1 MFQSEK
7 AVYHKV
13 LVSYL
18 LNFLQYKEVSN
29 LMVFEMIGKIS
40 LGKET
45 EKFKPYSEH
54 TYDSGW
60 VKRKIMFN
68 AICGDNR
75 HLLTVDAGSF
85 ADGHGDVYTFSKG
98 SVDDNGNKVKGESL
112 KIPFKDRLTSPKL
125 AEVAEFKKFIFDLEK
140 PNRRYKLEKAAE
152 KVKEGTSLTDEELK
166 ELGIESEADINDAL
180 EKSNKKRHEFI
191 SEWDFAEFIKKV
203 IDSGKYSDKKFYIK
217 GNANYSYSDNKKQVY
232 ESYVPQRIYLADD
245 DADEYSTATIKMIFN
260 VDSLDEMSV
269 EEKGKYYVNGYMFE
283 YDSNRKVNIPVP
295 VTVTIPVAPEDA
307 DEKTKKKVEAI
318 KRKFTVD
325 DDTYK
330 ELGVEVNMLNGAQ
343 RVEITDD
350 MLTDEQREDLEC
362 GLITLDDIRADL
374 GGSVYGERVQEYQF
388 KKIARGYSRG
398 RVDTV
403 YTEDDMTIKPIEADL
418 PDGSEDLFE
427 DDDEL

>member
-1 MFQSEK
+1 
-7 AVYHKV
+7 
-13 LVSYL
+13 
-18 LNFLQYKEVSN
+18 
-29 LMVFEMIGKIS
+29 MVFEMVGKIS
-40 LGKET
+40 IGKQT
-45 EKFKPYSEH
+45 EKFNPYSEH
-54 TYDSGW
+54 KYDSGW

-85 ADGHGDVYTFSKG
+85 ADGHGDVFTFSKG
-98 SVDDNGNKVKGESL
+98 SVDDSGNKVKGEPL

-125 AEVAEFKKFIFDLEK
+125 AEVAEFKKFVFDLEK

-166 ELGIESEADINDAL
+166 ELGLDSEAEINDAL

-203 IDSGKYSDKKFYIK
+203 IDSGKYADKKFFIK
-217 GNANYSYSDNKKQVY
+217 GNADYSYSDNKQQVY
-232 ESYVPQRIYLADD
+232 ESYIPQRIYLANDD
-245 DADEYSTATIKMIFN
+245 DDEYSTATIKIIYN
-260 VDSLDEMSV
+260 KDSLDDMSV
-269 EEKGKYYVNGYMFE
+269 KEKGKYYVNGYMFE
-283 YDSNRKVNIPVP
+283 YDRNRKANIPVP
-295 VTVTIPVAPEDA
+295 VTVTIPVAPDDA
-307 DEKTKKKVEAI
+307 DEKTKKKVDAI

-330 ELGVEVNMLNGAQ
+330 EFGVEVNMLNGAQ
-343 RVEITDD
+343 KVEITDD
-350 MLTDEQREDLEC
+350 MLTDEQKEDLDC

-374 GGSVYGERVQEYQF
+374 GGSVYGDRVQEYQF
-388 KKIARGYSRG
+388 KKIARGYTKG

-403 YTEDDMTIKPIEADL
+403 YTEDDMTIKPIEAEL
-418 PDGSEDLFE
+418 PEGTEDLFE

>member
-1 MFQSEK
+1 
-7 AVYHKV
+7 
-13 LVSYL
+13 
-18 LNFLQYKEVSN
+18 
-29 LMVFEMIGKIS
+29 MVFEMIGKIS

-180 EKSNKKRHEFI
+180 DKSNKKRHEFI

-245 DADEYSTATIKMIFN
+245 DADEYSTGTIKMIFN
-260 VDSLDEMSV
+260 ADSLDEMSV

-283 YDSNRKVNIPVP
+283 YDNNRKSNIPVP
-295 VTVTIPVAPEDA
+295 VTLTIPVAADDA
-307 DEKTKKKVEAI
+307 DDKTKKKVEAI
-318 KRKFTVD
+318 KHKFMVD

-343 RVEITDD
+343 KVEITDD
-350 MLTDEQREDLEC
+350 MLTDEQKEDLDC

-374 GGSVYGERVQEYQF
+374 GGSVYGDRVQEYQF

-403 YTEDDMTIKPIEADL
+403 YTDDDFVIKPIESEL
-418 PDGSEDLFE
+418 PEGTEDLF
-427 DDDEL
+427 DDDSDEL

>member
-1 MFQSEK
+1 
-7 AVYHKV
+7 
-13 LVSYL
+13 
-18 LNFLQYKEVSN
+18 
-29 LMVFEMIGKIS
+29 MVFEMVGKIS

-45 EKFKPYSEH
+45 DKFKPYSEH
-54 TYDSGW
+54 KYDSGW
-60 VKRKIMFN
+60 VKRRIMFN

-98 SVDDNGNKVKGESL
+98 SVDDSGNKVKGKSL

-125 AEVAEFKKFIFDLEK
+125 AEVAEFKKFVFDLEK

-152 KVKEGTSLTDEELK
+152 KIKEGTSLTDEELK
-166 ELGIESEADINDAL
+166 DLELDSEAEVNDAL

-203 IDSGKYSDKKFYIK
+203 IDSGKYADKKFYIK
-217 GNANYSYSDNKKQVY
+217 GNADYSYSDNKQQVY
-232 ESYVPQRIYLADD
+232 ESYIPQRIYLAADN
-245 DADEYSTATIKMIFN
+245 ADEYSTGTVKIIFN
-260 VDSLDEMSV
+260 KDSLDDMSV

-283 YDSNRKVNIPVP
+283 YDHNRKANIPVP
-295 VTVTIPVAPEDA
+295 VTVTIPIASDDA

-318 KRKFTVD
+318 KRKFVID

-330 ELGVEVNMLNGAQ
+330 EIGLEVNMLNGAQ
-343 RVEITDD
+343 KVEITDD
-350 MLTDEQREDLEC
+350 MLTDEQKEDLDC

-374 GGSVYGERVQEYQF
+374 GGSVYGDRIQEYQF

-403 YTEDDMTIKPIEADL
+403 YNEDDMIIKPLESEL
-418 PDGSEDLFE
+418 PSGVEDLFE
-427 DDDEL
+427 DDEL

>member
-1 MFQSEK
+1 
-7 AVYHKV
+7 
-13 LVSYL
+13 
-18 LNFLQYKEVSN
+18 
-29 LMVFEMIGKIS
+29 MVFEMVGKIS

-45 EKFKPYSEH
+45 DKFKPYSEH
-54 TYDSGW
+54 KYDSGW
-60 VKRKIMFN
+60 VKRRIMFN

-85 ADGHGDVYTFSKG
+85 ADGHGDVFTFSKG
-98 SVDDNGNKVKGESL
+98 SVDDSGNKVKGESL

-125 AEVAEFKKFIFDLEK
+125 AEVAEFKKFVFDLEK

-152 KVKEGTSLTDEELK
+152 KVKEGTNLTDEELT
-166 ELGIESEADINDAL
+166 ELGLNSEAEVNEAL

-203 IDSGKYSDKKFYIK
+203 IDSGKYADKKFFIK
-217 GNANYSYSDNKKQVY
+217 GNAEYSYSDNKQQVY
-232 ESYVPQRIYLADD
+232 ESYIPQRIYLATD
-245 DADEYSTATIKMIFN
+245 DAEEYSTATVKIIYNK
-260 VDSLDEMSV
+260 DSLDDMSV

-283 YDSNRKVNIPVP
+283 YDRNRKANIPVP
-295 VTVTIPVAPEDA
+295 VTVTIPVSPEDA
-307 DEKTKKKVEAI
+307 DEKAKKKVDAI

-330 ELGVEVNMLNGAQ
+330 EFGVEVNMLNGAQ
-343 RVEITDD
+343 KVEITDD
-350 MLTDEQREDLEC
+350 MLTDEQKEDLDC

-374 GGSVYGERVQEYQF
+374 GGSVYGDRIHEYQF

-403 YTEDDMTIKPIEADL
+403 YTEDDMTIKPIEAEL
-418 PDGSEDLFE
+418 PEGTEDLF
-427 DDDEL
+427 DDDSDEL

>member
-1 MFQSEK
+1 
-7 AVYHKV
+7 
-13 LVSYL
+13 
-18 LNFLQYKEVSN
+18 
-29 LMVFEMIGKIS
+29 MVFEMVGKIS

-45 EKFKPYSEH
+45 DKFKPYSEH
-54 TYDSGW
+54 KYDSGW
-60 VKRKIMFN
+60 VKRRIMFN

-85 ADGHGDVYTFSKG
+85 ADGHGDVFTFSKG
-98 SVDDNGNKVKGESL
+98 SVDDSGNKVKGESL

-125 AEVAEFKKFIFDLEK
+125 AEVAEFKKFVFDLEK

-152 KVKEGTSLTDEELK
+152 KIKEGTSLTDEELK
-166 ELGIESEADINDAL
+166 DLELDSEAEVNDAL

-203 IDSGKYSDKKFYIK
+203 IDSGKYADKKFFIK
-217 GNANYSYSDNKKQVY
+217 GNAEYSYSDNKQQVY
-232 ESYVPQRIYLADD
+232 ESYIPQRIYLAAD
-245 DADEYSTATIKMIFN
+245 DAEEYSTATVKIIYNK
-260 VDSLDEMSV
+260 DSLDDMSV

-283 YDSNRKVNIPVP
+283 YDRNRKANIPVP
-295 VTVTIPVAPEDA
+295 VTVTIPVSPEDA
-307 DEKTKKKVEAI
+307 DEKAKKKVDAI

-330 ELGVEVNMLNGAQ
+330 EFGVEVNMLNGAQ
-343 RVEITDD
+343 KVEITDD
-350 MLTDEQREDLEC
+350 MLTDEQKEDLDC

-374 GGSVYGERVQEYQF
+374 GGSVYGDRIQEYQF

-403 YTEDDMTIKPIEADL
+403 YTEDDMTIKPIEAEL
-418 PDGSEDLFE
+418 PEGTEDLF
-427 DDDEL
+427 DDDSDEL